1 MKDLINEEKFEGRP
15 STELAIGCFT
25 IGTILFLFF
34 LLLKDNSNILILGFL
49 FVVAAILLNVIVL
62 LHLVHSYF
70 ILPNQREYI
79 GGKILIL
86 LSNIPIALL
95 YYSMVPK
102 I

>member
-1 MKDLINEEKFEGRP
+1 MKDSINEEKFEGRP

-25 IGTILFLFF
+25 IGTILFLLF
-34 LLLKDNSNILILGFL
+34 LMLKDNSTILIFGFL
-49 FVVAAILLNVIVL
+49 FVVFAIFLNALVL
-62 LHLVHSYF
+62 LHLLHSYF

-79 GGKILIL
+79 GCKILIL